1 MNVTLR
7 DKHSATHGFCTS
19 AVRPMRAADT
29 AAHAGRRPARTAA
42 AGPGAGSGTTAGGP
56 PRAARDPRD
65 PPSGQPKNP
74 MLRCATPVQFAL
86 FQPFPARAAAM
97 SEPIDL
103 SQIAPTLKAEILA
116 EALPYIR
123 RYHGKTV
130 VIKYGG
136 NAMTEERLKQG
147 FARDVILL
155 KLVGI
160 NPVIVHG
167 GGPQIDHAL
176 KKIGKAGTFI
186 QGMRVTDEETMEVVE
201 WVLGGEVQQDIVM
214 LINHF
219 GGHAV
224 GLTGKDGGLIH
235 ARKLLMPD
243 RDNPGQYIDIGQVG
257 EVEAINPAVVK
268 ALQDDAFIP
277 VISPIG
283 FGEDGLSYNINAD
296 LVAGKLA
303 TVLNA
308 EKLLM
313 MTNIPG
319 VMDKDGNL
327 LTDLSAREIDAL
339 FEDGTISGGMLPKIS
354 SALDAAKSGVKSVHI
369 VDGRIEHSVLLEILT
384 EQPFGTMIRSH

>member
-1 MNVTLR
+1 
-7 DKHSATHGFCTS
+7 
-19 AVRPMRAADT
+19 
-29 AAHAGRRPARTAA
+29 
-42 AGPGAGSGTTAGGP
+42 
-56 PRAARDPRD
+56 
-65 PPSGQPKNP
+65 
-74 MLRCATPVQFAL
+74 
-86 FQPFPARAAAM
+86 M
-97 SEPIDL
+97 SDPIDL

-167 GGPQIDHAL
+167 GGPQIDTAL
-176 KKIGKAGTFI
+176 KKIGKQGTFI

-201 WVLGGEVQQDIVM
+201 WVLGGEVQQDIVT

-219 GGHAV
+219 GGQAV

-235 ARKLLMPD
+235 ARKLMMPD
-243 RDNPGQYIDIGQVG
+243 RDNPGRYIDIGQVG

-308 EKLLM
+308 EKLVM

-319 VMDKDGNL
+319 VMDKEGNL